1 MCVTRLS
8 VGAAL
13 SRQMSIG
20 HFRRRISPSGR
31 PSQEHSNRSSDDQL
45 DRLTARRGMIL
56 TSVFRFAGSS
66 ELPDAISSKN
76 VRPMTPQLRG
86 GDEEPPC

>member
-1 MCVTRLS
+1 
-8 VGAAL
+8 
-13 SRQMSIG
+13 
-20 HFRRRISPSGR
+20 
-31 PSQEHSNRSSDDQL
+31 
-45 DRLTARRGMIL
+45 MIL

-76 VRPMTPQLRG
+76 VRPMTPRLRG